1 MQVFKYYSY
10 ASNTEKGEVRS
21 AFKAPGGYRKFPTGN
36 FHPTGISGCERPPE
50 KWLRTRK
57 FLVLVPTGNF
67 QPEIL
72 VEPEIPVWTGNLVPA
87 GISGQIH
94 ASSKTA
100 KDQSV
105 SGPGGYRKF
114 PSNRNFRF
122 WQIRR
127 RKTRRWPRQPEFPV
141 QTWTGISGP
150 DPALQRLVF
159 GGAINTPPSSSR
171 KLARPKSK
179 DLHSWAHQKLDLSQF
194 LQPNSLIFGGLKE
207 KAPIYN
213 FTKPFFI
220 SPSFTWGIWA

>member
-10 ASNTEKGEVRS
+10 ASNTENGEVRS

-50 KWLRTRK
+50 KCLRTRK
-57 FLVLVPTGNF
+57 VLVLVH
-67 QPEIL
+67 
-72 VEPEIPVWTGNLVPA
+72 TGNLVPA

-127 RKTRRWPRQPEFPV
+127 RKTRR
-141 QTWTGISGP
+141 
-150 DPALQRLVF
+150 
-159 GGAINTPPSSSR
+159 
-171 KLARPKSK
+171 
-179 DLHSWAHQKLDLSQF
+179 
-194 LQPNSLIFGGLKE
+194 
-207 KAPIYN
+207 
-213 FTKPFFI
+213 
-220 SPSFTWGIWA
+220 